1 MLVLSSPGLLVV
13 VGEDLLGVVVDL
25 GSTVW
30 AFVVKNGRINS
41 SPVVDPSASC
51 SSLGFLWEVSING
64 DKGEGIA
71 VSTLAGMGF
80 GGEGG

>member
-1 MLVLSSPGLLVV
+1 VLVLSSPGLLVV

-51 SSLGFLWEVSING
+51 
-64 DKGEGIA
+64 
-71 VSTLAGMGF
+71 
-80 GGEGG
+80 